1 LANIVVIVSLSA
13 ALYAVARSQL
23 GIEIRGAVDRTF
35 ETPRQVV
42 DAKIT
47 GYQRLLDDDYKR
59 LLEVGEKLLQ
69 LRVDL
74 ATMSQDV
81 RGKLN
86 SAESTVDKLTTDLDT
101 ERLSLF
107 QQIEGKK
114 SGLDLL
120 DRELKEVLVK
130 QKR

>member
-47 GYQRLLDDDYKR
+47 GYQRLLDGHYKR
-59 LLEVGEKLLQ
+59 LLEVEEKLLQ

-74 ATMSQDV
+74 ATMSQD
-81 RGKLN
+81 
-86 SAESTVDKLTTDLDT
+86 
-101 ERLSLF
+101 
-107 QQIEGKK
+107 
-114 SGLDLL
+114 
-120 DRELKEVLVK
+120 LKFTGT
-130 QKR
+130 RPAW